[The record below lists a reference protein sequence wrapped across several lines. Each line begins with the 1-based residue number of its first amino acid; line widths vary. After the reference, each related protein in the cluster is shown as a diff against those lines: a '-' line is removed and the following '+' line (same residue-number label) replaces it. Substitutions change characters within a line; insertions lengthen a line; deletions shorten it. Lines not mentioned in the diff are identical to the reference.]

1 MQKSQLGNYQ
11 KHACHRVSH
20 LFKKIRHRVSTV
32 STERDRP
39 TAYSIPVLP
48 VHQEVLV
55 FCDVPLDV
63 DLFLELVLVLHATIA
78 RFALVEVLLAL
89 LPSLLG
95 MAWLVHLAMVFA
107 LEAFVVLLEVAIAVV
122 AVAIARLV
130 HLAMVFALDAIVV
143 LLEVAIAV
151 VAVATASFALLL
163 VGFVPVAT
171 CLVASASFS
180 LQLQQRKR
188 GRFVHR
194 SLPAGTLCSNIY
206 CMLELST
213 ACFVCGFCSL

>member
-1 MQKSQLGNYQ
+1 M
-11 KHACHRVSH
+11 
-20 LFKKIRHRVSTV
+20 
-32 STERDRP
+32 
-39 TAYSIPVLP
+39 
-48 VHQEVLV
+48 HQEVLV

-95 MAWLVHLAMVFA
+95 MAW
-107 LEAFVVLLEVAIAVV
+107 
-122 AVAIARLV
+122 LV

-213 ACFVCGFCSL
+213 ACSVCCLCSLERSKVDDSSSSSFLSQKMAASI